1 LNKTKIL
8 IVEDE
13 YIIAQD
19 IKRSL
24 LSENYTVVGIAAS
37 GTEAFDLIE
46 EKKPDLILMDIML
59 QDDIN
64 GLVIANK
71 VDKEYKIPVIF
82 LTGFANDSILQE
94 AINSNPFGYILKP
107 FEDRELHAA
116 IKMALYKSAME
127 RKLRESKEFLWH
139 VIDSVPDYIFV
150 KDSLGKYVL
159 VNKALAGMFGE
170 DPKDIVG
177 KTDADLLMKAKIDC
191 NVFKTI
197 FSNRESTNNGK
208 MLSNITQKLSLIE
221 DDEKW
226 LQVSQIPLRDKHYKG
241 GEILGVAVDITNI
254 KKTEILLK
262 ESVEKMKRLLEQ
274 TVQGLVLAVE
284 IRDPY
289 TAGHQKRVAKLAVEV
304 GKKLGFSSDRL
315 HGLRIAASIHD
326 IGKIYVPAEILNKPG
341 KISQVEFNLIKMH
354 PQNGY
359 DILKNIE
366 FPWPVA
372 EIVYQHHEKN
382 DGTGYPRGL
391 KENEILMEAKI
402 LGVAD
407 IVESMSSHRPYRP
420 SLGIDAALEEIIKGK
435 DTTHD
440 NKIVDI
446 CVALF
451 REENFQF

>member
-1 LNKTKIL
+1 MNKTKIL

-262 ESVEKMKRLLEQ
+262 ESVEKIKFDEDLKLE
-274 TVQGLVLAVE
+274 L
-284 IRDPY
+284 
-289 TAGHQKRVAKLAVEV
+289 
-304 GKKLGFSSDRL
+304 GK
-315 HGLRIAASIHD
+315 
-326 IGKIYVPAEILNKPG
+326 
-341 KISQVEFNLIKMH
+341 
-354 PQNGY
+354 
-359 DILKNIE
+359 
-366 FPWPVA
+366 
-372 EIVYQHHEKN
+372 
-382 DGTGYPRGL
+382 
-391 KENEILMEAKI
+391 
-402 LGVAD
+402 
-407 IVESMSSHRPYRP
+407 
-420 SLGIDAALEEIIKGK
+420 IIKG
-435 DTTHD
+435 
-440 NKIVDI
+440 
-446 CVALF
+446 
-451 REENFQF
+451 EEL